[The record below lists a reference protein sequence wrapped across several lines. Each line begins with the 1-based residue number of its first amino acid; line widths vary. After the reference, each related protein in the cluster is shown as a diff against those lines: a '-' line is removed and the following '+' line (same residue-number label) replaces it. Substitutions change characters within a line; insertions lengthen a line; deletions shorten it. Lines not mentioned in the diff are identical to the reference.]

1 MIDQERINEAKK
13 NVKQFADDGLLK
25 VNDKGYC

>member
-13 NVKQFADDGLLK
+13 NVKQHVDDGLLK